1 MVLVFDS
8 GYLKSHFDEIEL
20 LNLRRRGE
28 TNHDKGC

>member
-20 LNLRRRGE
+20 LNLRRRGGDE
-28 TNHDKGC
+28 P